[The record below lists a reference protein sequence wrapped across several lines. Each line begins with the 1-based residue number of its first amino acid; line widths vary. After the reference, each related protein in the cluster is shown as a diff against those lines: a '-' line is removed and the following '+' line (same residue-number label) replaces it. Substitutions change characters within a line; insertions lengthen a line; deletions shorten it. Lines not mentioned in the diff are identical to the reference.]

1 MSVVCENCYLRSGSA
16 HQLFKKTKHCA
27 SPVDTLGTFRRQNK
41 GQNIPGCGLDMHI
54 CSHLKNLPGNKTR
67 SLLSAIYFRVCR
79 WVVFG
84 ITTKH
89 CHRAKKRRWACVS
102 WQRWPIFYC
111 PSGFGL
117 DFIALAGSSTIM
129 LTVQDS
135 RVVRLIPHSAESH
148 KVFTVQSS
156 PQLYIK
162 STFQNE
168 YLQCVVDPLK
178 LYFRGVLDPRT
189 VVSRFRKGHER
200 RR

>member
-1 MSVVCENCYLRSGSA
+1 MSSSKKNTARPLWIHWEHFDGRTRGRTYQDAASTCIFAHTLR
-16 HQLFKKTKHCA
+16 
-27 SPVDTLGTFRRQNK
+27 
-41 GQNIPGCGLDMHI
+41 I
-54 CSHLKNLPGNKTR
+54 CQGIKRGACS
-67 SLLSAIYFRVCR
+67 SAIYFRVCR

-89 CHRAKKRRWACVS
+89 CHRAKKRRWACGS

-135 RVVRLIPHSAESH
+135 RVVRLIPHRAESH

-156 PQLYIK
+156 PQLNIK